1 MHVMNIIMTLS
12 SVMNVEKSSSM
23 KPIGFITREKN
34 IRKKCRDVSTKML
47 TSMKTNLLH
56 RRTKLMRTL
65 ETLEIICN
73 LRK

>member
-1 MHVMNIIMTLS
+1 
-12 SVMNVEKSSSM
+12 
-23 KPIGFITREKN
+23 
-34 IRKKCRDVSTKML
+34 ML